1 MAERKKKTADK
12 TAEAKP
18 KKTTKRKTA
27 TQKKHRKTTAPLVKV
42 PDSKAKYDY
51 DDPDGIFFKK
61 IEQLAGQGMTDTEIA
76 AQLDIRREVFSRMK
90 NGNYER
96 WNKTENAVRSA
107 HIAHVLARAR
117 EKAIGV
123 ARAAY
128 YRAAIGGRKVKS
140 VTTRYVQARC
150 ICNGENSKCP
160 ECGGTGIIIL
170 TNKAVVQETE
180 SELAPNIQALSTFL
194 YHHDPNW
201 RKIQRGIEDDEELPQ
216 NVKQGIPVSHWI
228 DAEMTD
234 DWNNV
239 ENDITTESEE

>member
-1 MAERKKKTADK
+1 MAERKKKTEA
-12 TAEAKP
+12 AAKP
-18 KKTTKRKTA
+18 KKKTVKKAATKR
-27 TQKKHRKTTAPLVKV
+27 RKTSAPLVKV

-51 DDPDGIFFKK
+51 DDPEGIFFKK
-61 IEQLAGQGMTDTEIA
+61 IDQLAGQGMTDTEIA
-76 AQLDIRREVFSRMK
+76 AQLDISREVFSHMK
-90 NGNYER
+90 NGNYNR
-96 WNKTENAVRSA
+96 WTKSQNAVRSA

-128 YRAAIGGRKVKS
+128 YRAAIGGRKIKS

-150 ICNGENSKCP
+150 ICNGNDPKCP
-160 ECGGTGIIIL
+160 DCGGTGIVVL
-170 TNKAVVQETE
+170 TSKAVVQETE

-194 YHHDPNW
+194 FHHDPNW

-234 DWNNV
+234 DWKNV